1 MTVTDKNATIEAMR
15 GFGIPI
21 APEGT
26 VRRIFFGLAT
36 VSLLVASFLF
46 STIFPPTAFAASVD
60 ISWVSNNTKISYQSH
75 EYTKL
80 SATDA
85 AKVPNADT
93 GKYDYYQWINT
104 SPDPDQAQVVAVDKG
119 KQPKTGNFE
128 IYTYDKSTYTAI
140 STDED
145 ASSCN
150 IFGNMG
156 WILCSVSSGLS
167 AVVDQIYGII
177 KDFMDVT
184 LFTGKATVAY
194 DLWNYVRVIA
204 NVCFVI
210 VFLVIIY
217 SQITGLGIS
226 NYGIKSMI
234 PRLLTAAIL
243 VNISYWICSLAVDA
257 SNLMGHSVYGVFQG
271 LQEAMTSDLSG
282 QAGNVGWE
290 ELTGAVVA
298 GGATT
303 VIAGYAFSMTA
314 GASIGFM
321 LVSLLIVV
329 AFAALIAL
337 VILAARQALIL
348 VFTVLSPLAFIAMVL
363 PKTRDWF
370 DKWMKQFTS
379 LLIFFPMFS
388 LLFGASQ
395 VAGQAIIASQIGDAT
410 SSGGLKIHMILF
422 GLGIQCI
429 PLVFTPWL
437 IKLSNGILGQVANM
451 VNKGLQKP
459 QAAALGWA
467 KRQREYQAERA
478 ALRPFQ
484 FKNDKGVKGG
494 INKAIKGV
502 NKVTQTPSRFVRR
515 TQMHQDEM
523 SNVQKELMKN
533 NYHTSNRGKWSDELR
548 RSAGAEHDAIEAEHD
563 KHWNSTVSQARFA
576 GNKWQH
582 RRDLREKTHENKGLA
597 KTIDESMADT
607 DELAFQER
615 LNTSNE
621 LAGYRAMQVNSAVDK
636 AQAEIHANEIKS
648 VGTRAAQTRIIND
661 RDLQRRFNTAHQNEQ
676 VATSLQ
682 NTIKSSA
689 EASYDNLKLTDASV
703 QSISLTEQQ
712 ISKQAARAKAEWETL
727 IANIQAQGAKNIP
740 HLDAANAQ
748 IADTIMQDTENVKV
762 EEMAKV
768 QAENVLA
775 RNFAATLKNS
785 QTANDGKLRRAAG
798 IDPHGEMA
806 VLARAK
812 SQVSS
817 AMIENT
823 KNINSTLPYEIASDP
838 DESYAR
844 FEAATTMEERIA
856 MMMTFSKQGS
866 AGDKNMRKAVQF
878 MEAGLT
884 NGTVQSD
891 AMVDFKEL
899 AMSLVPNV
907 AAQGEDMKR
916 YLGNHKMRW
925 NDLVTDPTKS
935 WLKAS
940 PDGFAASAPMA
951 QVQILKAFA
960 AAGDDVF
967 NDFMSR
973 LSNEARSRIKDQDVA
988 QLIKPGITAAEVLAN
1003 ATTAYNQFYI

>member
-1 MTVTDKNATIEAMR
+1 MR
-15 GFGIPI
+15 GFEIPI

-46 STIFPPTAFAASVD
+46 STIFPSTAFAASVD

-75 EYTKL
+75 EYAKL

-194 DLWNYVRVIA
+194 DMWNYVRVIA

-282 QAGNVGWE
+282 QTGNVGWE
-290 ELTGAVVA
+290 ELRGAVVA

-563 KHWNSTVSQARFA
+563 KHWNSTVSQARSA

-597 KTIDESMADT
+597 KIIDESMTDT
-607 DELAFQER
+607 DELAFQRR

-775 RNFAATLKNS
+775 QNFAKALKAS
-785 QTANDGKLRRAAG
+785 QGVAGGQLERAAG
-798 IDPHGEMA
+798 IDPRGASA

-812 SQVSS
+812 SEFSS
-817 AMIENT
+817 GLIKDIDNLFNT
-823 KNINSTLPYEIASDP
+823 MDYGIKGNAKEAYKAFETATDIQDQIA
-838 DESYAR
+838 Y
-844 FEAATTMEERIA
+844 
-856 MMMTFSKQGS
+856 MMTFATQGT
-866 AGDKNMRKAVQF
+866 AGDENLRKATLF
-878 MEAGLT
+878 MEEKYANRELT
-884 NGTVQSD
+884 D
-891 AMVDFKEL
+891 DEMRDFKDL
-899 AMSLVPNV
+899 AMSKVSNLKN
-907 AAQGEDMKR
+907 QGEDMKR
-916 YLGNHKMRW
+916 YYGTADQRYKA
-925 NDLVTDPTKS
+925 LVTDPEKS
-935 WLKAS
+935 WLKSSPGSFAQAS
-940 PDGFAASAPMA
+940 PIA
-951 QVQILKAFA
+951 QIQTLKAFA
-960 AAGDDVF
+960 AKGDDRF
-967 NDFMSR
+967 NNFIQN
-973 LSNEARSRIKDQDVA
+973 LSPADKSMLKDEDVVK
-988 QLIKPGITAAEVLAN
+988 LIKMSASEVLAN
-1003 ATTAYNQFYI
+1003 APTAYDEYFK